1 VRLFI
6 EKHRAKGRI
15 EGGTVRGWEGGR
27 GQKTEDG
34 GQKVKGIEVGRWNA
48 EFGSRKVES

>member
-1 VRLFI
+1 LFI